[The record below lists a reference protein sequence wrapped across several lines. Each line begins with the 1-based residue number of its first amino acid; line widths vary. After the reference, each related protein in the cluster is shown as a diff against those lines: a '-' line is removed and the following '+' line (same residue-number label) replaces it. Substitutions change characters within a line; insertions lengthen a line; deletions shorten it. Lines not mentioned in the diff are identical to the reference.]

1 MKKSLAK
8 ISWPFTFLGRH
19 WAYWFGVYQ
28 RRNSGLKCIS
38 IYIIK
43 TGTDILKLKWISFIF
58 YEGWK
63 TKLMWVS
70 IDIDMWMS
78 KKSLVQH
85 LIVTL
90 KSAIIRWIYGAR
102 ALLQGYSGHLH
113 ILPICHSLWLMVDLN
128 TRPALLSP
136 VPAVEINIWH
146 WTSLLSSLP
155 ATQHTSRGQWD
166 RWVRTGNL
174 PPPLPPPPPISE
186 LALFWCRRFIKK
198 TVCDV
203 EKSDLTL

>member
-102 ALLQGYSGHLH
+102 ALFQGYSEHLH
-113 ILPICHSLWLMVDLN
+113 ILPICPLTDSGPQHQ
-128 TRPALLSP
+128 TCPALSCPGCRNQYLTLDLS
-136 VPAVEINIWH
+136 
-146 WTSLLSSLP
+146 
-155 ATQHTSRGQWD
+155 
-166 RWVRTGNL
+166 
-174 PPPLPPPPPISE
+174 PPPPPPSPSI
-186 LALFWCRRFIKK
+186 LRQ
-198 TVCDV
+198 
-203 EKSDLTL
+203 